1 MKRHTRVAR
10 ALIYIL
16 LLVAS
21 LIMVIPILT
30 VVVPIVLFSGQSLL
44 DDPLGGGLWQA
55 LVYTLARC
63 AFYVGLALLVGLMGG
78 YIFSK
83 LRFAG
88 RDKVFLLFLS
98 GMIMPAILMIVPNFI
113 MMAWFPLVG
122 GNNILGQGGH
132 GLLGDGRVLFVFG
145 WVPPFAIFL
154 MKQAFDMLPN
164 DYQDAAR
171 LDGAGEF
178 TIIFRVYAPLLKPAL
193 AALAIITFV
202 NVWNDFLWP
211 SVTLSNTLEFIPI
224 ALHIDGIFGATVS
237 GPAGGNPAV
246 AILLQL
252 LVPVLVFIWLQRYF
266 VQGLTAMAPKG

>member
-1 MKRHTRVAR
+1 MKSHTRVVR

-16 LLVAS
+16 LIVLT
-21 LIMVIPILT
+21 LIMVIPDLI
-30 VVVPIVLFSGQSLL
+30 VVIPIVLAGGQNLFE
-44 DDPLGGGLWQA
+44 DPLGGGLWQA
-55 LVYTLARC
+55 VVFTVARC
-63 AFYVGLALLVGLMGG
+63 AFYVGVTLLVGVMGG

-83 LRFAG
+83 LRFPG

-98 GMIMPAILMIVPNFI
+98 GMVVPQILMILPNFI
-113 MMAWFPLVG
+113 MMAWFPLAG

-132 GLLGDGRVLFVFG
+132 GLIGDWRVMFAFG

-164 DYQDAAR
+164 EYQDAAR
-171 LDGAGEF
+171 LDGAGVF

-211 SVTLSNTLEFIPI
+211 AVTLSNTLAFIPI
-224 ALHIDGIFGATVS
+224 ALHIDGIFSAFGYM
-237 GPAGGNPAV
+237 GNPVV

-266 VQGLTAMAPKG
+266 VQGLTALAPKG